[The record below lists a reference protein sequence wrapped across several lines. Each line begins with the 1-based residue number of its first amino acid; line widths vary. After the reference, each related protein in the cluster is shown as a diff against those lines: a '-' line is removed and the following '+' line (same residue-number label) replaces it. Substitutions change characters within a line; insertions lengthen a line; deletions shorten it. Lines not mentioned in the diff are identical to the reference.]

1 MGGLCPMVDNN
12 KYDSLRQRQNDK
24 QGNVI
29 SSEKG

>member
-1 MGGLCPMVDNN
+1 MVDN
-12 KYDSLRQRQNDK
+12 KEDDSLKQGQNDK

>member
-1 MGGLCPMVDNN
+1 MGGLCLMVDN
-12 KYDSLRQRQNDK
+12 KEDDSLKQGQNDK